1 MLPSGPLG
9 GNTGGAPPKI
19 APGQR
24 FIELGNS
31 GLRQYS
37 GFVREEFLPQL
48 QGRQAARVYR
58 EMMDNSDAVGAIM
71 FAILGVMRKAAW
83 RVVPA
88 QKNSAEAKNYAEFAD
103 GLRDDMSVP
112 WEDFI
117 MEVLSM
123 LGYGYSIHEIVYK
136 RRKGPQP
143 ERGAPGSKYD
153 DGLIGI
159 RRLPIRGQDT
169 VLKWF
174 FGAAGETL
182 GFTQQPYAGPL
193 VDLPIEK
200 CLLFRPLRH
209 KNSPEGRS
217 VLRNAYRKYY
227 FVKRLE
233 EQEAILFERMSG
245 LPVMRIPSAVLEAAG
260 SGNADAVA
268 ALNSYKALVSNVR
281 VDEQM
286 GLVIPSDTYLGPNGP
301 TAVPM
306 YEFKLETP
314 SSGRANLDAHT
325 PIMRHTQGI
334 FTSILADF
342 IQMGHTSRGAQ
353 NLAETKVDLFMQSV
367 EGWLNSIAS
376 VLNKFLL
383 PRVWRLNAFPMEML
397 PTYNPEMAQRIDLGA
412 LSTYFADLAQAGMP
426 LFPDGELEKWLREVA
441 GAPERIDEAEHAA
454 AQEAALVRAG
464 GMQRDTGGDG
474 DAQNNR
480 ADQNSQ
486 DKSTIP

>member
-1 MLPSGPLG
+1 
-9 GNTGGAPPKI
+9 
-19 APGQR
+19 
-24 FIELGNS
+24 
-31 GLRQYS
+31 
-37 GFVREEFLPQL
+37 
-48 QGRQAARVYR
+48 
-58 EMMDNSDAVGAIM
+58 
-71 FAILGVMRKAAW
+71 
-83 RVVPA
+83 
-88 QKNSAEAKNYAEFAD
+88 
-103 GLRDDMSVP
+103 
-112 WEDFI
+112 
-117 MEVLSM
+117 
-123 LGYGYSIHEIVYK
+123 
-136 RRKGPQP
+136 
-143 ERGAPGSKYD
+143 
-153 DGLIGI
+153 
-159 RRLPIRGQDT
+159 
-169 VLKWF
+169 
-174 FGAAGETL
+174 
-182 GFTQQPYAGPL
+182 
-193 VDLPIEK
+193 
-200 CLLFRPLRH
+200 
-209 KNSPEGRS
+209 
-217 VLRNAYRKYY
+217 
-227 FVKRLE
+227 
-233 EQEAILFERMSG
+233 
-245 LPVMRIPSAVLEAAG
+245 VLEAAG

-314 SSGRANLDAHT
+314 SSGRANLDANT

-383 PRVWRLNAFPMEML
+383 PRVWQLNAFPMEML